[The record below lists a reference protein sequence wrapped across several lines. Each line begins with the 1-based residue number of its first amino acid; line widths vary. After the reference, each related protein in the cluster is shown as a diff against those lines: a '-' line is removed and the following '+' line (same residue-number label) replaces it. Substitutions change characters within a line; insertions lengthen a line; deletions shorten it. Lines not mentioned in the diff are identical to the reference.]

1 MAIKLTL
8 NIFVAL
14 HSSYRLPISTLCN
27 NSHIREG
34 LFTNFLKQLTVIIV
48 FLIIMEIV
56 VQNDVSVVL
65 FIEFLP
71 PSILL
76 RSIKIFTNQITD
88 FVPKDVDWLKA
99 RCKVTWHWRFFFVKS
114 MIKKTTY
121 RHFNWKSFTL
131 RNITTFTS

>member
-1 MAIKLTL
+1 
-8 NIFVAL
+8 
-14 HSSYRLPISTLCN
+14 
-27 NSHIREG
+27 
-34 LFTNFLKQLTVIIV
+34 
-48 FLIIMEIV
+48 MEIV

-99 RCKVTWHWRFFFVKS
+99 RCKVT
-114 MIKKTTY
+114 
-121 RHFNWKSFTL
+121 
-131 RNITTFTS
+131 